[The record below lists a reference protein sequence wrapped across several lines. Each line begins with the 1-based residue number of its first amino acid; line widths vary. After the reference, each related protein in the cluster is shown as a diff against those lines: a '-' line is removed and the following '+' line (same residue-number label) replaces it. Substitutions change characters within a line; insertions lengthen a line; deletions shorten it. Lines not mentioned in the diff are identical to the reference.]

1 MLSKYDPHEQWFVGA
16 TTESQVSLEHARLVV
31 SAPFVLTPPGNRNK
45 PPSLCA
51 SPLAAQ
57 A

>member
-16 TTESQVSLEHARLVV
+16 TTESQVSLERKRLVV